1 MCNFFNSYLYF
12 ISLIHLPYYL
22 TQTDWDIRANVIF
35 PSPSS
40 SSSTTTMPVVSQ
52 KSTKYNVGNEMKNV
66 VTESSRTNILQSVD
80 EVIEKQEIRI
90 DCLEALHNCE
100 SFSGI
105 CKVDV
110 DIFKTFCGDWTD
122 ERSLMGCQRKYL
134 RECQS
139 ALRTMNLGR
148 PGLKHCICDSRSSR
162 SIDDLTKCN
171 LLRKNLNNHPCLA
184 EPPIFLR
191 ELHTSGNFR
200 HESRKELK
208 PENKPI
214 QSTSNMNT
222 NLKRLNTTSLLVEPF
237 VSSIPMTT
245 ESPITINMLSSVG
258 PSNTELVEQHL
269 IKNKQN
275 TSCLELLE
283 NCTKSPACAIALN
296 KFRALCTVRT
306 CNKLKSQCLEAS
318 KKFLQLKTHMNCDC
332 KSELNEG
339 RYRRCLDYKE
349 AVIDNKCVEISSSQE
364 INLVNGNELEY
375 SFVNMNLEKNSA
387 IIPVSPDYHV
397 AVQNNSRSL
406 ENETLSVLHQSHF
419 IGSNISGQRSNEYT
433 DIETI
438 VSETWDNKMECYSI
452 FYECLREPVCLQHF
466 VNLRYGCAQ
475 MNRQFIACRNPNQC
489 INSLELFYKETNS
502 LVNKAISCT
511 CTASD
516 LDCQQMQNVFVP
528 RCIRQSYGLRMD
540 CYQAWVKCQNDPVC
554 RTSYDLLVSECQT
567 SNGLCYLNPFA
578 CLNSYRRL
586 WSGPWAGGC
595 SCEVT
600 RQKLNPSNNVLTGCS
615 EFGRIL
621 TQPPC
626 VEITPET
633 HQLESPTLTH
643 NPLYCK
649 MMKKLKMPSEDFVR
663 IPSLRD
669 YQEEGQLARNC
680 TLLCNCHVGCRYEMC
695 YGTEMKIWHAYSLS
709 NRTSQNVTFPT
720 RIQTINIYQANLSL
734 GCLYLPKFNRHCAC
748 YAYDHVVCDV
758 FIPKNQYFLT
768 GHKLLIDFDVEMYST
783 TIDLLADDKS
793 LSEYEFYG
801 SIIQLEFL
809 LTNFLAHLFGQ
820 KSCRL
825 ILSAYQT
832 IDDKHFWL
840 KQQSNNN
847 NSNKLLKRLEYL
859 LAVNIDTSFPTENK
873 TSLCINLLE
882 VLTIMIND
890 QYPQM
895 RYHVKFSTF
904 QKSILKAPG
913 FNEYYDLD
921 RTLDNTYRLQQLQ
934 SQQQQQ
940 QQQQETQAW
949 RHIRTSVQMQ
959 SNNKPEKNN
968 SHKTYILS
976 YSMCSIL
983 LIFTMSTN
991 FFIK

>member
-1 MCNFFNSYLYF
+1 MCNLFNSYLYF

-35 PSPSS
+35 PSLSS
-40 SSSTTTMPVVSQ
+40 SSSTTPITVVSQ
-52 KSTKYNVGNEMKNV
+52 KSTKYNVGNEMKNA
-66 VTESSRTNILQSVD
+66 VTESSRTSILQPVD

-100 SFSGI
+100 SISGI

-200 HESRKELK
+200 HESRKEIK
-208 PENKPI
+208 PESKPT

-222 NLKRLNTTSLLVEPF
+222 NVKRLNTTSLLVEPF

-245 ESPITINMLSSVG
+245 ESPITMNTLSSVES
-258 PSNTELVEQHL
+258 SNSELVDQHL
-269 IKNKQN
+269 NKNKQN
-275 TSCLELLE
+275 TSCLDLLE
-283 NCTKSPACAIALN
+283 NCTKLPACAIALN

-349 AVIDNKCVEISSSQE
+349 AVIDNKCVEISSNQE

-375 SFVNMNLEKNSA
+375 SFVNMNMEKNLA
-387 IIPVSPDYHV
+387 TIPVSPDYHT
-397 AVQNNSRSL
+397 AVQNNSTSL
-406 ENETLSVLHQSHF
+406 ENETLSVLHHSQF
-419 IGSNISGQRSNEYT
+419 ISSNISGQRSNELT

-438 VSETWDNKMECYSI
+438 VFETWNNKIECYSI

-511 CTASD
+511 CAVND
-516 LDCQQMQNVFVP
+516 LDCQQIQNVFVP

-554 RTSYDLLVSECQT
+554 RTSYDLLVSECHT
-567 SNGLCYLNPFA
+567 SNGLCYLNPSA

-600 RQKLNPSNNVLTGCS
+600 RPKLNPSNNVLTGCS

-649 MMKKLKMPSEDFVR
+649 MMKKLQMPSEDFVR

-680 TLLCNCHVGCRYEMC
+680 SLLCNCHVGCRYEMC
-695 YGTEMKIWHAYSLS
+695 YETEMKTWHAYSLS
-709 NRTSQNVTFPT
+709 NRTSQNVTLPT

-734 GCLYLPKFNRHCAC
+734 GCLYLPKFNRHCVC

-840 KQQSNNN
+840 KQHSTNN

-859 LAVNIDTSFPTENK
+859 LAINLDTSFPTENK

-890 QYPQM
+890 QYPQI
-895 RYHVKFSTF
+895 RYHAKFSTF
-904 QKSILKAPG
+904 QKSIFKAPG
-913 FNEYYDLD
+913 FNEHYDLD
-921 RTLDNTYRLQQLQ
+921 RTLDKTYRLQQLQ
-934 SQQQQQ
+934 RQQQQQ

-959 SNNKPEKNN
+959 SNNKLEKNN

-976 YSMCSIL
+976 YSICSIL

-991 FFIK
+991 FF